1 MFIKTS
7 KAIINRNHIIRVF
20 FLKGGD
26 QLEVTL
32 SDNSTFRFEGEE
44 ARLITT
50 CLTPSVRVGSDPN
63 YELFYQRISQ
73 HQKDHLAEIE
83 ADVFTG
89 Q

>member
-32 SDNSTFRFEGEE
+32 SDNSTFRFSGEE

-63 YELFYQRISQ
+63 YEHFYQRISPTQ
-73 HQKDHLAEIE
+73 RDNLSEIE
-83 ADVFTG
+83 AELFTKR
-89 Q
+89 